1 MNSRNDYS
9 TSTSRTFREI
19 STTANFHRKLGEKLV
34 KSANN
39 NGNKGQQQQQ
49 QNKRTSP
56 LHTRPKVNNTLNGSE
71 QSNSNTSRTNTSTTF
86 GVNRKSSYKNKGE

>member
-1 MNSRNDYS
+1 MNSREISN
-9 TSTSRTFREI
+9 RTFREI

-39 NGNKGQQQQQ
+39 GKGQ

-56 LHTRPKVNNTLNGSE
+56 LHTRPKVNNTNGSE
-71 QSNSNTSRTNTSTTF
+71 QSNSNTSRTNTTTF